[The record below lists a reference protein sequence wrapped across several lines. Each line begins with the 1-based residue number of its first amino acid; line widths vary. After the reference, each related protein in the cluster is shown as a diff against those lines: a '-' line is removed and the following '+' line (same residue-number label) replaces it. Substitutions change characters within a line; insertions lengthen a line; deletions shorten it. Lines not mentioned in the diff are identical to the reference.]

1 MMEIAVCYI
10 AVYLAEAFIIKQYAS
25 VLFVPRYS
33 RRTEIFMLLFLYSIL
48 YGISFGKNPFL
59 NTSSFFIA
67 NFIFLLFSYD
77 IKWPTALFH
86 AAITTI
92 AMGLSEMVVAG
103 IISNFAI
110 NFYGFYFKNSITLLF
125 TSKPLYFLFLYAI
138 SHSLVKTP
146 KDHEKNTLK
155 EIILF
160 SIIPLISVWID
171 LTFLSVFRYTDFPP
185 AVSHM
190 ITFSSILLLTA
201 NFVIYGIYIYSG
213 EKNRRFTDLQLE
225 LQKESDAVSYYK
237 MVRTRD
243 ESQNILIHDIKKHLQ
258 AIAFFN
264 EQGNREKIADY
275 ISRLADSPG
284 LQKSARLCKHE
295 FLNAILCRYMNDCKE
310 RQIDFHA
317 DIRSG
322 TLDFISENDLVSLFG
337 NLLDNAVEAAAKQP
351 DAKIQLMASRMPQAG
366 LTAITLINSCH
377 TNPLQ
382 KNGRLISTKKDRARH
397 GYGLKSVER
406 IVSRYRGHMKLYYEE
421 QAHLFHVVIT
431 LNTSNLTLR
440 KE

>member
-1 MMEIAVCYI
+1 M
-10 AVYLAEAFIIKQYAS
+10 LTSKPF
-25 VLFVPRYS
+25 FF
-33 RRTEIFMLLFLYSIL
+33 FML
-48 YGISFGKNPFL
+48 YGISH
-59 NTSSFFIA
+59 T
-67 NFIFLLFSYD
+67 
-77 IKWPTALFH
+77 
-86 AAITTI
+86 
-92 AMGLSEMVVAG
+92 
-103 IISNFAI
+103 
-110 NFYGFYFKNSITLLF
+110 
-125 TSKPLYFLFLYAI
+125 
-138 SHSLVKTP
+138 LVKT
-146 KDHEKNTLK
+146 HNISERNTTK
-155 EIILF
+155 EILYF
-160 SIIPLISVWID
+160 SIIPIISLWIT
-171 LTFLSVFRYTDFPP
+171 LTFIAIGYYTKLPDTIT
-185 AVSHM
+185 HM
-190 ITFSSILLLTA
+190 ITFSYVFLLTA

-366 LTAITLINSCH
+366 LTAITLVNSCH

-421 QAHLFHVVIT
+421 QTHLFHVVIT
-431 LNTSNLTLR
+431 LSTSNLTLR